1 MATSTRPL
9 ASKDQLQTTDYKIVA
24 GVIHPRMV
32 EMHAQKQLFN
42 ISKRTYT
49 SQDEKNRQI
58 DIHDNL
64 TRIVRLNLINFVV

>member
-1 MATSTRPL
+1 MAFASRPL
-9 ASKDQLQTTDYKIVA
+9 ASKDQLQTPDNKIVA

-49 SQDEKNRQI
+49 SQDEKNRHI
-58 DIHDNL
+58 DIQDNL
-64 TRIVRLNLINFVV
+64 TRIVR